1 MENNQQGQKSNKLW
15 LVLFLLS
22 AGLNIYLWMNK
33 ETEVNTLEVRVDEMQ
48 VDSVNFENEI
58 AAAKAEINSYQG
70 KNAELDSLLK
80 EANAKIDEQA
90 KKMKGVSGQR
100 DKLKK
105 QLAELQAL
113 VQDYLNRIDSLI
125 VANDSL
131 KGANTELVSEKQ
143 KLTYNVATLSKDLE
157 STVQTASA
165 LKAEYIKIST
175 FKRRDNGK
183 YVVTPLAKRTHKME
197 VCFDIMDNKIAK
209 SGNRNVYVCITEP
222 GGKTIGNRSTGSGE
236 FTTKSGDSRLYTAV
250 SSIDYTGT
258 KRNVCISHEEK
269 DDKKFAPGTY
279 LVEVYVDKELAG
291 AGSAILK

>member
-22 AGLNIYLWMNK
+22 AGLNVYLWMNR
-33 ETEVNTLEVRVDEMQ
+33 ESQVTQLEVRVDEMQ
-48 VDSVNFENEI
+48 ADSVNLENEI

-80 EANAKIDEQA
+80 EANLKIDEQA

-125 VANDSL
+125 AANDSL
-131 KGANTELVSEKQ
+131 KGANSELVSEKQ
-143 KLTYNVATLSKDLE
+143 QLSYNVATLSKDLE

-165 LKAEYIKIST
+165 LKAEYIKINM

-197 VCFDIMDNKIAK
+197 VCFEIMDNKIAK
-209 SGNRNVYVCITEP
+209 AGNRNVYVCITEP
-222 GGKTIGNRSTGSGE
+222 GGKMIGNRSTGSGS
-236 FTTKSGDSRLYTAV
+236 FTTKSGEDKLYTAV
-250 SSIDYTGT
+250 SSVDYAGA
-258 KRNVCISHEEK
+258 KKSICVSHEEK
-269 DDKKFAPGTY
+269 DDKKFSPGTY

-291 AGSAILK
+291 AGSAVLK